1 MCEKSNAVTNKNATN
16 DKLQVLVNVP
26 ARVFY
31 EIIGRGEVGEGHV
44 AWVTVE
50 YYMSFENFPEPNN
63 FRRILAPV
71 H

>member
-1 MCEKSNAVTNKNATN
+1 MTNKNATN

-44 AWVTVE
+44 A
-50 YYMSFENFPEPNN
+50 
-63 FRRILAPV
+63 
-71 H
+71 